1 MQDIRK
7 SPEYQRWRREVK
19 HRDENTCRV
28 CTVQRNLHVHH
39 IKPLEKS
46 PEFATD
52 LDNGITLCGNCH
64 AFLSGKEE
72 NTNLQTIT
80 EAFTG
85 QQDAQTAEQLKRLND
100 KFSAYLEDLLKSGD
114 SDAVNNAVHKMFVHL
129 QIYPD
134 SFDQFLHLIE
144 YILGSEKGFEDR
156 LARQIAIEA
165 LKNHSNKMA
174 SEILSKYETS
184 WNYQDG
190 KSAYLQGDYTTALKK
205 FEPLAGSGH
214 VESQYYLGV
223 IYEEGRGIAKD
234 AKGAIKWYLKA
245 AQQGNTD
252 AHTRLEQI
260 YGNRR
265 VTPEQD
271 ISDQHRS
278 DFDTIRRKLFLAK
291 TITRLKGKGQDRTP
305 IESAQLRALQA
316 TQRTDAQQK
325 IYERLLQAFIDA
337 QVRRLQAKPQRSAT
351 ENRILEALTAVQAE
365 GIPEEAFE
373 QETPLTRQS
382 FFQRLS
388 LTGIELCLSTL
399 ETYDVRIEIKD
410 SRFTLLDI
418 ERSSGS
424 PVSGSSGVSAP
435 LNTIFDEK
443 LEPEPSTV
451 LDPVVRMPDGTE
463 VLVREYVSD
472 GPPLS
477 ESSGVSAPLNTI
489 SDEKLETESDLSEA
503 YSQLSDEVFLTQEDI
518 PTLKAFLASIKA
530 DVFVNAPT
538 VRARVKEKLD
548 MAEQVL
554 HEARREYMKLHV
566 GLWSEEI
573 KLWRDELELDDD
585 KLDRKA
591 LSRRNSDRKIIDY
604 LHRELLSGI
613 SDGVYSFEDLI
624 YFYRQEIDK
633 FFEAL
638 YRLEE
643 RTRIENTWQP
653 KEDSELDELLR
664 ESRLCECD
672 DCQITRDALDELL
685 RESGWTH
692 EDDEEVQ
699 KLNFTKQIEKLNE
712 HPINQR
718 AREILEGLA
727 PTYYEV
733 NQALRDKII
742 ESERETAADYGISP
756 WWGLDV
762 IILLE
767 LAETYRP
774 IDLENELRT
783 LWTPKTEAGW
793 EKLYDTLPMMSEL
806 KTSYHL
812 RWLAEPLWE
821 PDQQPKDV
829 LDRLCGKHLP
839 TCQELEQ
846 TREDFRKLYGDE
858 AVQLPQG
865 SLSAD
870 IAAFLTEPDPKTAI
884 NKLKALLR
892 MAATGI
898 YGYV

>member
-7 SPEYQRWRREVK
+7 SPEYQRWWREVK

-28 CTVQRNLHVHH
+28 CTVRRNLHVHH
-39 IKPLEKS
+39 IKPLEKYT
-46 PEFATD
+46 EFATD

-85 QQDAQTAEQLKRLND
+85 QQDTRTAEQLKRLND

-114 SDAVNNAVHKMFVHL
+114 PDAVNNAVHKMFVHL

-134 SFDQFLHLIE
+134 SFGQFLHLIE

-184 WNYQDG
+184 WSYQDG
-190 KSAYLQGDYTTALKK
+190 KRAYLQGDYTTALKK
-205 FEPLAGSGH
+205 FEPLAESGH
-214 VESQYYLGV
+214 AESQHYLGL
-223 IYEEGRGIAKD
+223 IYEKGRGIAKD
-234 AKGAIKWYLKA
+234 TKAAIKWYLKA
-245 AQQGNTD
+245 AQQGNKD
-252 AHTRLEQI
+252 ARTRLERI

-271 ISDQHRS
+271 ISDRHRS

-291 TITRLKGKGQDRTP
+291 MITRLESKGEDRTN
-305 IESAQLRALQA
+305 IENAQLRALQA

-325 IYERLLQAFIDA
+325 IYERLLQSFVDG
-337 QVRRLQAKPQRSAT
+337 QVARFSAKPQRSAT
-351 ENRILEALTAVQAE
+351 ENRVLEALTAVQAK

-388 LTGIELCLSTL
+388 SRGIKLCLSTL

-410 SRFTLLDI
+410 DRFTLLDI
-418 ERSSGS
+418 ERSSGA
-424 PVSGSSGVSAP
+424 PVS
-435 LNTIFDEK
+435 
-443 LEPEPSTV
+443 
-451 LDPVVRMPDGTE
+451 R
-463 VLVREYVSD
+463 
-472 GPPLS
+472 
-477 ESSGVSAPLNTI
+477 SSGVSAPLNTI

-503 YSQLSDEVFLTQEDI
+503 YSQLNGEVFLTQEDI

-538 VRARVKEKLD
+538 VFACVKEKLD
-548 MAEQVL
+548 MAEKVF

-573 KLWRDELELDDD
+573 EIWRDELELDGD
-585 KLDRKA
+585 KWDRKA
-591 LSRRNSDRKIIDY
+591 LSRKISDRKIIDY
-604 LHRELLSGI
+604 LRRDLLSGE
-613 SDGVYSFEDLI
+613 SNGTHSFEDVI
-624 YFYRQEIDK
+624 YGYRQEIDK

-664 ESRLCECD
+664 ESKLCECD
-672 DCQITRDALDELL
+672 HCQITRNELDELL
-685 RESGWTH
+685 QESGWTH
-692 EDDEEVQ
+692 ENDREVQ
-699 KLNFTKQIEKLNE
+699 KLDFTKQIEKLNE

-767 LAETYRP
+767 WAETYRP
-774 IDLENELRT
+774 IHLENELRT

-793 EKLYDTLPMMSEL
+793 KKLYDTLPMMSEL
-806 KTSYHL
+806 ETSYHL

-870 IAAFLTEPDPKTAI
+870 IVAFLTEPDPKTAI
-884 NKLKALLR
+884 NKLKELLR

>member
-7 SPEYQRWRREVK
+7 SPEYQRWRREVR
-19 HRDENTCRV
+19 HRDENTCRI
-28 CTVQRNLHVHH
+28 CAVQRNLHVHH
-39 IKPLEKS
+39 IKPLEKYI
-46 PEFATD
+46 EFAID

-85 QQDAQTAEQLKRLND
+85 QQDARTAEQLKRLNN

-114 SDAVNNAVHKMFVHL
+114 PDAVNNTVYKMFVHL

-134 SFDQFLHLIE
+134 SLDQFRHLIE
-144 YILGSEKGFEDR
+144 CILSSEKGFENQF
-156 LARQIAIEA
+156 AGQIAIEI
-165 LKNHSNKMA
+165 LKNHPSKTA
-174 SEILSKYETS
+174 SEILSKYETT

-190 KSAYLQGDYTTALKK
+190 KRAYLQGDYAIALKK
-205 FEPLAGSGH
+205 FEPLAESGH
-214 VESQYYLGV
+214 AESQHYLGV
-223 IYEEGRGIAKD
+223 IYEKGIGIAKD
-234 AKGAIKWYLKA
+234 PKAAIKWYLKA
-245 AQQGNTD
+245 AQQGNKD
-252 AHTRLEQI
+252 ARTRLE
-260 YGNRR
+260 R
-265 VTPEQD
+265 
-271 ISDQHRS
+271 
-278 DFDTIRRKLFLAK
+278 
-291 TITRLKGKGQDRTP
+291 
-305 IESAQLRALQA
+305 
-316 TQRTDAQQK
+316 
-325 IYERLLQAFIDA
+325 IYEKREDT
-337 QVRRLQAKPQRSAT
+337 RERD
-351 ENRILEALTAVQAE
+351 ENAL
-365 GIPEEAFE
+365 P
-373 QETPLTRQS
+373 ETPLTRQR
-382 FFQRLS
+382 FFQSLS
-388 LTGIELCLSTL
+388 LTGIYLCLSAL

-410 SRFTLLDI
+410 RRFTLLDI

-424 PVSGSSGVSAP
+424 PASGSSGMSAP
-435 LNTIFDEK
+435 LHTIF
-443 LEPEPSTV
+443 S
-451 LDPVVRMPDGTE
+451 E
-463 VLVREYVSD
+463 V
-472 GPPLS
+472 
-477 ESSGVSAPLNTI
+477 
-489 SDEKLETESDLSEA
+489 
-503 YSQLSDEVFLTQEDI
+503 YSQLSGEVFLTQEDI

-538 VRARVKEKLD
+538 VRACVKQKLD
-548 MAEQVL
+548 MAEQIF
-554 HEARREYMKLHV
+554 HEARREYMKLRV
-566 GLWSEEI
+566 GLWNEEI

-624 YFYRQEIDK
+624 YCYRQEIDT

-638 YRLEE
+638 HRLEE

-653 KEDSELDELLR
+653 KEDSEPDELLR

-672 DCQITRDALDELL
+672 DCQITRDKLEELL

-699 KLNFTKQIEKLNE
+699 KLGFTKQIEKLNE

-718 AREILEGLA
+718 AREILEELA

-733 NQALRDKII
+733 NQALRDKFI
-742 ESERETAADYGISP
+742 ENERETAYGISP

-767 LAETYRP
+767 WAETPGP
-774 IDLENELRT
+774 IHLENELRT
-783 LWTPKTEAGW
+783 LRTPKTEAGW

-806 KTSYHL
+806 DRSYYL
-812 RWLAEPLWE
+812 GWLVEPLLE

-829 LDRLCGKHLP
+829 LDKLCGRHLP
-839 TCQELEQ
+839 TCRELEQ
-846 TREDFRKLYGDE
+846 TREDFHKLYGDN
-858 AVQLPQG
+858 AIRLSQG
-865 SLSAD
+865 GLSAD
-870 IAAFLTEPDPKTAI
+870 IAAFLTESDLKTAT
-884 NKLKALLR
+884 NKFKELLR